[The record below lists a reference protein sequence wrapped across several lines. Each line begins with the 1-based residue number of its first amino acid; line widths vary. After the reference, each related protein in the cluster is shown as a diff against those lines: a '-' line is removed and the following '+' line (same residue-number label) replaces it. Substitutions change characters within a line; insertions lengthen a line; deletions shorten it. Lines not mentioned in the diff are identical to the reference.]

1 MDHEGLFE
9 DDLFTH
15 VIGTQEILL
24 FYISSLLRTLAFD
37 SAKVL
42 LKWFLSI
49 IISFRN
55 QLYYRINE
63 ENDVYK

>member
-42 LKWFLSI
+42 LKPFLSI
-49 IISFRN
+49 IISCRN
-55 QLYYRINE
+55 QLYYQINE